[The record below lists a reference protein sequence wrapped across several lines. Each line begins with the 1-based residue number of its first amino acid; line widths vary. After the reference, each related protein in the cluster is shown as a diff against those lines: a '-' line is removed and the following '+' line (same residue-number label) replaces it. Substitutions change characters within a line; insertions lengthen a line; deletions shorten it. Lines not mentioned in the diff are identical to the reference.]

1 MNKIQFMVEKLYK
14 QICALIPSA
23 SGKMLTNKWV
33 LYFIFIVGFYDV
45 VNFYQQGNMTAFAI
59 FFIVGFLT
67 AFFSKNMIVII
78 VTAIAV
84 SHLVTYGNKMSEGLK
99 NKQEEEEEDVEEEE
113 EDEGFEEGVDE
124 EEEDVEEDTTTED
137 VEEEED
143 TTKKTKKKESFCKL
157 GDPTCDQTADL
168 LKKQTELMAK
178 MNKLQPLLDKA
189 ESLIKTHETA
199 GFQNMTSTDSNSFSE
214 YR

>member
-1 MNKIQFMVEKLYK
+1 MNKIQIMIEKLYN

-45 VNFYQQGNMTAFAI
+45 INFYQQGNMTAFAI

-99 NKQEEEEEDVEEEE
+99 NKQEEEEEDEEE

-124 EEEDVEEDTTTED
+124 EEDVEEEENTMTEED
-137 VEEEED
+137 EEEED

-199 GFQNMTSTDSNSFSE
+199 GFQNMTSTNSNSFSE